1 MAKLLGSRNLAEYA
15 TNECVQAV
23 FHTTDYDGVP
33 YSRGSSRQ
41 MSRSSSRQPSRA
53 GERSMSPRSE
63 PRASTAGSLNRPYS
77 RERGAAASLSN
88 SRSNSRNSR
97 NRGRSSSPRGAS
109 PIPQST
115 EFTWGDPELAMD
127 QLDPTEHVQ
136 SARIL
141 EMFTF
146 GDALMNVNTALE
158 TRRPY
163 TAPGNLLSPMWDDV
177 EDSPLITSPW
187 GAAPVWIVEDKD
199 VSPLLTK
206 RPNSVGTERTR
217 RTSAKTNTERIVDH
231 FPISPFGSG
240 GPPAGGGVRKSGGR
254 VGDGESV
261 GSSESWSEEG
271 GK

>member
-41 MSRSSSRQPSRA
+41 MSRSSSLQPS
-53 GERSMSPRSE
+53 
-63 PRASTAGSLNRPYS
+63 RASTAGSLNRPYS

-240 GPPAGGGVRKSGGR
+240 GPPAGGGVRESGGP

-261 GSSESWSEEG
+261 GSRESWSEEG